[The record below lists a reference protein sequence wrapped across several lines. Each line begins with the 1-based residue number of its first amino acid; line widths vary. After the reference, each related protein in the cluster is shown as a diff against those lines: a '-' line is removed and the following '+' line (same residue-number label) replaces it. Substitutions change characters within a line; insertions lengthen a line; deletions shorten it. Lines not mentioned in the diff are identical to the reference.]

1 VRAPLFDRLA
11 AREPGVR
18 GRIDIRPDA
27 SRHIL
32 RQALHWPGILFEAG
46 RNYITGAEGV
56 VLEHHYIGLNTDT
69 RPVTLHGVG
78 RSPDTDVTLA
88 PGAVWIAPAGEPIT
102 LRVDPLYMSVRMTI
116 DPQRADA
123 LLDEDGAGRHV
134 ELRRVVGID
143 APQLRH
149 VMMALA
155 AEADPRTSTGLAFAE
170 TLTAAVSQQLALHAG
185 VQAPLPVPAR
195 GGLSPAARRR
205 VLELIDAQL
214 DGHLSIDM
222 LAREAGLS
230 PAHFA
235 RAFKQTLGAAPH
247 RFLLS
252 RRLARA
258 RWLIEK
264 CGAQLS
270 DVAVRSGFADQAHF
284 TRHFKREFGITPGAL
299 TRMQG
304 RCA

>member
-1 VRAPLFDRLA
+1 MDCLVGLA
-11 AREPGVR
+11 CLEQC

-27 SRHIL
+27 SRHIYS
-32 RQALHWPGILFEAG
+32 QALHWPGVLFEAG
-46 RNYITGAEGV
+46 RNYITGVERV
-56 VLEHHYIGLNTDT
+56 VLDHHYIGLNTDT
-69 RPVTLHGVG
+69 RPVVLRGIKGT
-78 RSPDTDVTLA
+78 PDGDVTLA
-88 PGAVWIAPAGEPIT
+88 PGAAWIVPAGEPIT
-102 LRVDPLYMSVRMTI
+102 LRVDPLYLSMRMTI
-116 DPQRADA
+116 DPKRADA
-123 LLDEDGAGRHV
+123 LLEVDGDGRHV
-134 ELRRVVGID
+134 ELRRAYGVD

-149 VMMALA
+149 LMMALA
-155 AEADPRTSTGLAFAE
+155 AEADPQTSTGLAFVEA
-170 TLTAAVSQQLALHAG
+170 LTAAVSQQLALHAG
-185 VQAPLPVPAR
+185 VQPATAVPAR
-195 GGLSPAARRR
+195 GGLSPSARRR
-205 VLELIDAQL
+205 VLDLIDAQL
-214 DGHLSIDM
+214 DGHLSIET

-258 RWLIEK
+258 RWLIER

-270 DVAVRSGFADQAHF
+270 DVAARSGFADQAHF

-299 TRMQG
+299 TKAGG